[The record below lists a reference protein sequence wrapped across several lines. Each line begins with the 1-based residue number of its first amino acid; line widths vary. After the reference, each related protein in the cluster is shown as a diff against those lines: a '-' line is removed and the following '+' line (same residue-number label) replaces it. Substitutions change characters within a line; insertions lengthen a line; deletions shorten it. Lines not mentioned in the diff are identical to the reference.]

1 MPREI
6 GDPGCRIRQALG
18 EGVQGSPRLRA
29 PGRCGEHLQRGV
41 FHFPYP
47 QPEGVP
53 WKLPRCPGHGS
64 RQTASV
70 TQPGYRRTQLRSL
83 PYPQVLSE
91 TRLGAA
97 ELAIGRDPIDER
109 F

>member
-6 GDPGCRIRQALG
+6 GDPGCRIRQALD

-53 WKLPRCPGHGS
+53 LEATALPGPRLPPNGQRHPA
-64 RQTASV
+64 R
-70 TQPGYRRTQLRSL
+70 YRRTQLRSL

-91 TRLGAA
+91 TPLGAA